1 MRLFRRKA
9 ISESDVERC
18 PRCTEKV
25 PEGVHECAMCGL
37 DLRSLRPSSGIA
49 QVEQTPSSG

>member
-37 DLRSLRPSSGIA
+37 DLRSLRPSSGVA